1 MTKIGT
7 ETRGGGSLSTRSH
20 TPLSQ
25 GARAERQKMLGP
37 LTYTQKSEFSTVTDV
52 QKDLFLQGSGTL
64 PITGALAS
72 QNFWDLVHA
81 RTHYEK

>member
-1 MTKIGT
+1 MVEGVFLRGH
-7 ETRGGGSLSTRSH
+7 TRPYHKGRGPSV
-20 TPLSQ
+20 
-25 GARAERQKMLGP
+25 QKMLGP